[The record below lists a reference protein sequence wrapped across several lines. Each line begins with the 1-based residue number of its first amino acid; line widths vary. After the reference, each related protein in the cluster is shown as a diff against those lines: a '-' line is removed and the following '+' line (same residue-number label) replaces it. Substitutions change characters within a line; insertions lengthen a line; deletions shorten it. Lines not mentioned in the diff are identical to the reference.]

1 MYALHRGVR
10 EFYLTVYGMIYKDVS
25 QTMTARLVV
34 VFNVTMQI
42 QGFLHLA
49 YVSSFHWSMC
59 MCTVL
64 LEGVVYGSFGCI

>member
-34 VFNVTMQI
+34 VFNVTMPI
-42 QGFLHLA
+42 QGLLHLA
-49 YVSSFHWSMC
+49 
-59 MCTVL
+59 L
-64 LEGVVYGSFGCI
+64 LICEQFSIGLCVCVRCC